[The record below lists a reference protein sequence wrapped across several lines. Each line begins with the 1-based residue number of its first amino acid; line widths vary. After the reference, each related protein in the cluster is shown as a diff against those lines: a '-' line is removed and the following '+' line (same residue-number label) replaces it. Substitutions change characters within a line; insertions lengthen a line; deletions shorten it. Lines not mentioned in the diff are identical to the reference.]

1 MTNLRLPPV
10 GDLMTLEP
18 DGQAAACKAVEVGSI
33 PTGVFC
39 KATLG
44 KFDIAGPAAQFAL
57 LSSPACKSWRDVF
70 RTWNLIKAI
79 SSVVSSEGRAP
90 DHYSGCHRFDSCTT
104 QQVVNL
110 REERCVENT
119 TTMKA

>member
-1 MTNLRLPPV
+1 V

-18 DGQAAACKAVEVGSI
+18 DGQAAACKAVQVGSI
-33 PTGVFC
+33 PTGVFYE
-39 KATLG
+39 ATLG

-57 LSSPACKSWRDVF
+57 TYVGWRGVF

>member
-1 MTNLRLPPV
+1 MFSWERN
-10 GDLMTLEP
+10 
-18 DGQAAACKAVEVGSI
+18 QI
-33 PTGVFC
+33 PHLVDSVRIT
-39 KATLG
+39 ALLLIG
-44 KFDIAGPAAQFAL
+44 KLDIAGPAAPFA
-57 LSSPACKSWRDVF
+57 PTHVGWRGVF

-104 QQVVNL
+104 RQVVNL
-110 REERCVENT
+110 RDERCVENT